1 MKNNLNSVEFQ
12 ELVLKR
18 IGQYDDKDISELF
31 ETNRDDFLINE
42 QLDSFIVKAAMLI
55 ERKINVGNAYVQY
68 PVAETFIRQYSN
80 KVRLPA
86 RLTLYTIL
94 K

>member
-18 IGQYDDKDISELF
+18 ISRYDDKDISELF
-31 ETNRDDFLINE
+31 ETNRDDFLVNE
-42 QLDSFIVKAAMLI
+42 HLDAFIVKAAMLI
-55 ERKINVGNAYVQY
+55 ESKINVGNAYVRY
-68 PVAETFIRQYSN
+68 PVAETLIRQYSN
-80 KVRLPA
+80 KERLQS
-86 RLTLYTIL
+86 RMTIYSLL

>member
-18 IGQYDDKDISELF
+18 LSRYDDKDISNLF
-31 ETNRDDFLINE
+31 EENHDNFLVNE
-42 QLDSFIVKAAMLI
+42 ELDTFIVKAAMLV
-55 ERKINVGNAYVQY
+55 EQKMNLGNTYVKYAIAVQL
-68 PVAETFIRQYSN
+68 IKHYSN
-80 KVRLPA
+80 SERLVA
-86 RLTLYTIL
+86 RMTIYNLL